1 MAAVL
6 ALVMLPI
13 IAAAGCFISIIRTD
27 GSLSSAFAGATFFA
41 LAAFVLVGALR
52 ITHDAEGDDTLPN
65 H

>member
-13 IAAAGCFISIIRTD
+13 IAAIGFFVGSIRGD
-27 GSLSSAFAGATFFA
+27 VSPSAAFAAVTFIA
-41 LAAFVLVGALR
+41 LAVGVLAGALR
-52 ITHDAEGDDTLPN
+52 IARSAEGPQA